1 MTTRMTDTTTTGV
14 PARTGSAWGGAVIAG
29 IVSVIVN
36 LIVTY
41 VIWMF
46 IPPAQATDLGY
57 LLTMVGIMSFFAGLF
72 SYNGG
77 FKQALGM

>member
-1 MTTRMTDTTTTGV
+1 MTTRMSDTTTGV
-14 PARTGSAWGGAVIAG
+14 PARTGSAWGGAFVAG
-29 IVSVIVN
+29 IVSVIIN

-41 VIWMF
+41 VVWMF
-46 IPPAQATDLGY
+46 IPPAQAIDLGY

-77 FKQALGM
+77 FKQALGA